1 MNNAIMLAGARV
13 LAGGEGGAAG
23 GDVFDRIAAVLDAFY
38 DRLLTVAVPLAILA
52 IAFCAFKMFLASD
65 PQSVKS
71 AKNWLITIG
80 IGLLI
85 FLIAPAV
92 VSTIQSIVG

>member
-1 MNNAIMLAGARV
+1 MNNVIMLEGARIM
-13 LAGGEGGAAG
+13 AEGGTLTSSD
-23 GDVFDRIAAVLDAFY
+23 DVFNKIAAVLEAFY
-38 DRLLTVAVPLAILA
+38 NKLLIVAVPLAILA

-65 PQSVKS
+65 PQSVKA

-92 VSTIQSIVG
+92 VGTIQSIVG